1 MVLFLVFGF
10 FCNWGT
16 GNMSLILEDA
26 VMAPILFI
34 ITLFNGNYKNI
45 KSKIPLTNRNE
56 RSSKI
61 VGNILYN
68 FLLFVVCGVLL
79 ELVKK

>member
-1 MVLFLVFGF
+1 
-10 FCNWGT
+10 
-16 GNMSLILEDA
+16 MSLILEDA

-34 ITLFNGNYKNI
+34 TTLFNGNYKNI
-45 KSKIPLTNRNE
+45 KSNLPLTKRND
-56 RSSKI
+56 RGSKI

-79 ELVKK
+79 QLV